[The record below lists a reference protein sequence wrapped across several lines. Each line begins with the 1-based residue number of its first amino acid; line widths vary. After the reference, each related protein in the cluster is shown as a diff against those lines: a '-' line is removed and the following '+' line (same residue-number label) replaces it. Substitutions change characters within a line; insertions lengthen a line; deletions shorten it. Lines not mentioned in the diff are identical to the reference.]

1 MVLKVREAL
10 DAYAT
15 MDPTDA
21 DALVGKY
28 LTVTIGET
36 SEEIKIVDANDF
48 LMWME
53 YHYHWLF
60 THTSFDP
67 EDIDAPEKKF
77 GAFARLWNQYYSR
90 KVKAVQDWIVD
101 IYTKLDPLVTGWERV
116 NSETSFE
123 NFGYT
128 DTYNKYVISNNRN
141 GKYQT
146 ITFTPASG
154 SAKPDVSVAKTPT
167 ADDLKTTTTG
177 NAATT
182 TTSKLAG
189 DVDTPA
195 SAVEDSGVTRGT
207 LTAGD
212 TPTTK
217 VWQGTF
223 QSTAISQE
231 LPEINEQQNTGETA
245 AKTSMG
251 SQDAT
256 NVKGSVLRDGADLGT
271 IDHDQHGVQKGK
283 TDKEANTGNIIERMK
298 EYIKFD
304 IAKELLDGFYDECTF
319 YVDCC
324 QNDTVGDVVWL

>member
-10 DAYAT
+10 DAYAEMT
-15 MDPTDA
+15 PQEA
-21 DALVGKY
+21 DTAVGKY
-28 LTVTIGET
+28 INITIGNT
-36 SEEIKIVDANDF
+36 TQEIKIVDANDF

-53 YHYHWLF
+53 YHYSWLF
-60 THTSFDP
+60 THTSFTP
-67 EDIDAPEKKF
+67 EDIDTPEEKF
-77 GAFARLWNQYYSR
+77 GAFTLLWNQFYSR
-90 KVKAVQDWIVD
+90 KEKAVQDWIVD
-101 IYTKLDPLVTGWERV
+101 IYTKLDPLMTGWERV

-128 DTYNKYVISNNRN
+128 DTYNKYVVSNNRN
-141 GKYQT
+141 GKYQE

-154 SAKPDVSVAKTPT
+154 STKASVTVDPTHKP
-167 ADDLKTTTTG
+167 DDLKTTNTG
-177 NAATT
+177 NTATT

-195 SAVEDSGVTRGT
+195 SADEADGVERGS
-207 LTAGD
+207 LTSGD

-223 QSTAISQE
+223 QSTVVTQE

-251 SQDAT
+251 TQDVS
-256 NVKGSVLRDGADLGT
+256 NVKGSVLRDGADVGT

-283 TDKEANTGNIIERMK
+283 TDKEANTGNIIERIQ

-304 IAKELLDGFYDECTF
+304 IAKALLDEFYNECTF
-319 YVDCC
+319 YVDCY
-324 QNDTVGDVVWL
+324 QNDTWGDVVWL

>member
-10 DAYAT
+10 DAYANMT
-15 MDPTDA
+15 PTEA
-21 DALVGKY
+21 DAAVGKY
-28 LTVTIGET
+28 ITITIGGT
-36 SEEIKIVDANDF
+36 SQEIKIVDANDF

-53 YHYHWLF
+53 YHYSWLY
-60 THTSFDP
+60 THTSFTP
-67 EDIDAPEKKF
+67 EDIDTPEEKF
-77 GAFARLWNQYYSR
+77 GAFVLLWDQYWSR
-90 KVKAVQDWIVD
+90 KMKAVQDWIVD

-128 DTYNKYVISNNRN
+128 DTYNKYVLSNNRN

-146 ITFTPASG
+146 ITFTPAT
-154 SAKPDVSVAKTPT
+154 ATEKASVTIAASPT
-167 ADDLKTTTTG
+167 TDDLKTTSTG
-177 NAATT
+177 NTATT

-195 SAVEDSGVTRGT
+195 SAAEEGGVTRGT
-207 LTAGD
+207 LTTGD

-223 QSTAISQE
+223 QSTNVSQE

-251 SQDAT
+251 SQDVS
-256 NVKGSVLRDGADLGT
+256 NVKGSVLRDGADVGT
-271 IDHDQHGVQKGK
+271 IDHDQHGKQKGK

-304 IAKELLDGFYDECTF
+304 VAKELLDGFYEECTF
-319 YVDCC
+319 YVDCY

>member
-15 MDPTDA
+15 MTPQEA
-21 DALVGKY
+21 DTAVGKY
-28 LTVTIGET
+28 LNITIGNT
-36 SEEIKIVDANDF
+36 TQEIKIVDANDF

-53 YHYHWLF
+53 YHYSWLF
-60 THTSFDP
+60 THTSFTP
-67 EDIDAPEKKF
+67 EDIDTAAEKF
-77 GAFARLWNQYYSR
+77 GAFVLLWNQFYSR
-90 KVKAVQDWIVD
+90 KEKAVQDWIVD
-101 IYTKLDPLVTGWERV
+101 IYTKLDPLMTGWERV

-128 DTYNKYVISNNRN
+128 DTYNKYVVSNNRN
-141 GKYQT
+141 GKYKE
-146 ITFTPASG
+146 ITFTPATS
-154 SAKPDVSVAKTPT
+154 SAKATIDVDDAEP
-167 ADDLKTTTTG
+167 DDLKTTTTG
-177 NAATT
+177 NTATT

-195 SAVEDSGVTRGT
+195 SANESNGVTRGS
-207 LTAGD
+207 LTSGD

-223 QSTAISQE
+223 QSTVVTQE

-251 SQDAT
+251 TQDVS
-256 NVKGSVLRDGADLGT
+256 NVKGSVLRDGADVGT

-283 TDKEANTGNIIERMK
+283 TDKEANTGNIIERIQ

-304 IAKELLDGFYDECTF
+304 IAKALLDEFYKECTF
-319 YVDCC
+319 YVDCY
-324 QNDTVGDVVWL
+324 QNDTWGDVVWL